1 MIRFVRHYRR
11 HNPAFLRPACLRGR
25 DAFSLVELLVVIA
38 ILGILIAL
46 LLPAVQ
52 AARESAR
59 RIQCVNNLR
68 QLAVASLNHESSTK
82 LLPRSGDVDLELR
95 SYGDATYESF
105 RHKQGRQFGWAVF
118 LLPYLEQ
125 QALYDQFELD
135 KTIFEQEGD
144 PQATVLDQFLCPS
157 DSSRNRF
164 FMHEEVSFGKTFAK
178 GNYAA
183 YGSPFHL
190 DLQMAFPGALIA
202 RGQPLSRVVDGSTN
216 TIAFAEVRTR
226 DYEHDERGV
235 WALSWNATS
244 LLSFDMHHDTAIPY
258 GNEFVAHAPYAN
270 QTQLPNTI
278 GPNADTLR
286 LCDDINEAQL
296 DRMPCLR
303 TQAYL
308 SAAPRSLHVGG
319 VNLAYLDSHTEFIT
333 DDVDEYVF
341 AYRVSINDGQTNDP
355 ARPDEE
361 QQ

>member
-1 MIRFVRHYRR
+1 
-11 HNPAFLRPACLRGR
+11 LRGQ

-38 ILGILIAL
+38 IVGVLISL

-125 QALYDQFELD
+125 QALYDQFDLD
-135 KTIFEQEGD
+135 KTIFEQARN
-144 PQATVLDQFLCPS
+144 PQATVLDQLLCPS

-164 FMHEEVSFGKTFAK
+164 FKHEEVSFDRTFAK

-183 YGSPFHL
+183 YGSPYHL

-202 RGQPLSRVVDGSTN
+202 RGQSLRKVTDGTTN
-216 TIAFAEVRTR
+216 TIVFAEVRTR
-226 DYEHDERGV
+226 ENEYDERGV
-235 WALSWNATS
+235 WALPWNATS
-244 LLSFDMHHDTAIPY
+244 LLSFDMHHDPVVPF
-258 GNEFVAHAPYAN
+258 GNDFVAYAQFAY

-278 GPNADTLR
+278 GPNVDTLR
-286 LCDDINEAQL
+286 VCDDIDGAQL
-296 DRMPCLR
+296 DRMPCMR
-303 TQAYL
+303 SQSWL

-319 VNLAYLDSHTEFIT
+319 VNLAYLDSHTEFVT

-341 AYRVSINDGQTNDP
+341 AYRVSVNDGQTDDP